1 MPIGRVAFL
10 LPDLSGGGAENM
22 IIRLAGGMV
31 RRGLQAHLILGRV
44 AGPYL
49 ARLPRGVIIHD
60 LGGGLLMAK
69 IPRIARIL
77 ARIRCDGLIATLPHA
92 NLAAALA
99 TFLNG
104 QRQVLILREANDPI
118 IASRHAQGWS
128 KRLAYRLIPLTHRL
142 ADSVVCISRGV
153 AESLRTGFGVPA
165 YKLRV
170 IYNPALDEDTQRT
183 AAETPEHAWCGD
195 GGPPVFIAVGRLE
208 TQKGFDVL
216 IRAFALIAQ
225 RRPLRLLIL
234 GEGPLRGEL
243 EAQVRAAGLS
253 DRVAMPGFVSNTLAC
268 MHRANVFVLSS
279 RWEGLGNVVI
289 EALAAGTRVVATDCR
304 SGPREILADGQFGTL
319 VAVDDAAALGAA
331 MLAALAHDPGDPVH
345 LPLHLAQFTV
355 EHAVTAYVHA
365 LNSHALNSHA

>member
-1 MPIGRVAFL
+1 MPMARVAFL

-60 LGGGLLMAK
+60 LGGGVLMAK

-77 ARIRCDGLIATLPHA
+77 ARIGCDGLIATLPHA
-92 NLAAALA
+92 NLAATLA
-99 TFLNG
+99 IFLNG

-165 YKLRV
+165 HKMRV
-170 IYNPALDEDTQRT
+170 IYNPALDEDTPRL

-216 IRAFALIAQ
+216 IRAFALIAE
-225 RRPLRLLIL
+225 RRPMRLLIL
-234 GEGPLRGEL
+234 GEGPLRSEL
-243 EAQVRAAGLS
+243 EAQIRAAGLS
-253 DRVAMPGFVSNTLAC
+253 DRVALPGFVRNTLAC
-268 MHRANVFVLSS
+268 MRQSKVFVLSS

-289 EALAAGTRVVATDCR
+289 ESLAAGTRVVATDCR
-304 SGPREILADGQFGTL
+304 SGPREILANGLFGTL
-319 VAVDDAAALGAA
+319 VPVDDASALGAA
-331 MLAALAHDPGDPVH
+331 MLAALDTDPGDPVH
-345 LPLHLAQFTV
+345 LSLHLGQFTV

-365 LNSHALNSHA
+365 LNSHA